1 MGEHVRIEE
10 QKTYAVIWMEDEEQ
24 HNTLTRAF
32 MEALSSAV
40 AEVAKNPRMRGMIL
54 ASGASVFCAGASVE
68 EMYPLNREEADRF
81 GQIGRNLNRAIE
93 DLKMISVAAIGGL
106 CAGGG
111 NELAISCTCRIASVR
126 ARFSQPEVSLGIIP
140 GAGGSYRL
148 PRLIGV
154 GRAKELLYAG
164 EMINARYAQRIG
176 LVDQVV
182 RPEEL
187 LPKARRFLEARIKDQ
202 EGDLYDKFRNI

>member
-1 MGEHVRIEE
+1 MIGNFMGAKVRIEE
-10 QKTYAVIWMEDEEQ
+10 HKTYAIIWMEDEER
-24 HNTLTRAF
+24 HNMLTRDF
-32 MEALSSAV
+32 MKELSKAV
-40 AEVAKNPRMRGMIL
+40 AQVAGNPRMRGMIL
-54 ASGASVFCAGASVE
+54 TSAASVFCAGASVE

-81 GQIGRNLNRAIE
+81 GKIGRNLNRAIE
-93 DLKMISVAAIGGL
+93 NLKMISVAAVGGL

-111 NELAISCTCRIASVR
+111 NELAISCMYRIASVR

-140 GAGGSYRL
+140 GAGGCYRL

-154 GRAKELLYAG
+154 GRAKELLYTG

-187 LPKARRFLEARIKDQ
+187 LHEARRFLEARIRDQ
-202 EGDLYDKFRNI
+202 DMRVT